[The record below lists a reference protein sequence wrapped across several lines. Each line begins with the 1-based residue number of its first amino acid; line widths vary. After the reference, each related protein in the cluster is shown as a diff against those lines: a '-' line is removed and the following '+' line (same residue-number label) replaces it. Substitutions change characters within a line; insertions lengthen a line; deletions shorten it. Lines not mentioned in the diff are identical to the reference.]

1 MLPTEISLLHI
12 YHMDSEHHPLSPAAG
27 NIVLKNFRPLSRHLY
42 IVLVRNHVN
51 KGDISCYLL
60 CIVFLSPPQV
70 ILFWLCVPGY
80 AVVFSCCLTYVEAV
94 IYGNLRSS
102 FQCNG
107 SQVQDT
113 DETSPPHQSV
123 ICLFLDFLFV
133 SDTLSSNS
141 TQFLSLYFWL
151 GLQ

>member
-1 MLPTEISLLHI
+1 M
-12 YHMDSEHHPLSPAAG
+12 
-27 NIVLKNFRPLSRHLY
+27 
-42 IVLVRNHVN
+42 
-51 KGDISCYLL
+51 
-60 CIVFLSPPQV
+60 
-70 ILFWLCVPGY
+70 
-80 AVVFSCCLTYVEAV
+80 VFSCCLTDVEAV

-102 FQCNG
+102 FLSDQTMFQFQCNG

-141 TQFLSLYFWL
+141 THFLSVYF
-151 GLQ
+151 